1 MAQLKSKRVLEENMN
16 FDSLPLDEN
25 DSEDMV
31 LFAVLK
37 EALNLGWSPQ
47 EGSRNHS
54 KMENLG
60 KNGGFEGKKGGF
72 GEKKEK
78 TDSVGE
84 RKHYRGVRRR
94 PWGKFAAE
102 IRESAS
108 RRWLGTFDTEEEAA
122 MAYDK
127 AALLMR
133 GSRALLNFPLD
144 MVLSAIARDP
154 KPHNLKRK
162 RLRRTEA
169 PQRAEHLQYQYQ
181 IPRVENEQM
190 EEKSE
195 SSPESMEFENELMEK
210 ISESSPESQLTTES
224 QSSSERV
231 EFEDLGA
238 EFLEEL
244 LNSSTE
250 IDDCFGSLYQYSSQS
265 LSCDLQ
271 LN

>member
-1 MAQLKSKRVLEENMN
+1 MN
-16 FDSLPLDEN
+16 FDSFPLDEN

-31 LFAVLK
+31 LYAVLE
-37 EALNLGWSPQ
+37 EALNIGWSPQ
-47 EGSRNHS
+47 EGARNHS

-60 KNGGFEGKKGGF
+60 ENGGFVVKNGGF
-72 GEKKEK
+72 GEKKK
-78 TDSVGE
+78 KMDSVGE

-127 AALLMR
+127 AALVMR

-144 MVLSAIARDP
+144 MVLSAITRDP
-154 KPHNLKRK
+154 KPHNLRRK

-169 PQRAEHLQYQYQ
+169 PQRAEQLQYQYQ
-181 IPRVENEQM
+181 LPRVENKQM
-190 EEKSE
+190 EKKSQ
-195 SSPESMEFENELMEK
+195 SSPESQSSTERVEFENELMEK
-210 ISESSPESQLTTES
+210 NSESSPESQLTTES
-224 QSSSERV
+224 QSSPERV

-265 LSCDLQ
+265 LSCDLL